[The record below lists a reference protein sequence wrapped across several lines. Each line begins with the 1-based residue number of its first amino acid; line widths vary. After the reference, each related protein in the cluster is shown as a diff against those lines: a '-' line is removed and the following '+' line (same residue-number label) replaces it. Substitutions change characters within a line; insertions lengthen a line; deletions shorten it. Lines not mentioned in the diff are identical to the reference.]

1 MPVCGSG
8 SPHRC
13 PSPGRRS
20 SAVPSGNAIQLPDAQ
35 EKRPPRSLAGVLA
48 TGFGL
53 GFAPFAPGTF
63 GSALGVALA
72 LPLLGAPFPA
82 YALVA
87 AAIAGLAI
95 WAAGVT
101 QRATGRHDDGRIVI
115 DEVAGQIVA
124 LAPLSLAGA
133 LPPLAW
139 VALVVTGFV
148 TFRLFDV
155 WKPGP
160 VGWAERSLPGGA
172 GVVADDLLAGALAA
186 LVLAGG
192 MWLLGEIGWIVAPFG
207 SAASEGVQIG

>member
-1 MPVCGSG
+1 
-8 SPHRC
+8 
-13 PSPGRRS
+13 
-20 SAVPSGNAIQLPDAQ
+20 
-35 EKRPPRSLAGVLA
+35 VLA

-53 GFAPFAPGTF
+53 GYAPFAPGTF
-63 GSALGVALA
+63 GSALGVVLA
-72 LPLLGAPFPA
+72 LPLLRAPLPV
-82 YALVA
+82 YALAA

-101 QRATGRHDDGRIVI
+101 QQATGRHDDGRIVA

-124 LAPLSLAGA
+124 LAPLCLAGA
-133 LPPLAW
+133 LPRTAW
-139 VALVVTGFV
+139 AALIVTGFV
-148 TFRLFDV
+148 TFRVFGV

-192 MWLLGEIGWIVAPFG
+192 MWLLGEIGWLAAPFG
-207 SAASEGVQIG
+207 AAADRGVRIG

>member
-1 MPVCGSG
+1 
-8 SPHRC
+8 
-13 PSPGRRS
+13 
-20 SAVPSGNAIQLPDAQ
+20 
-35 EKRPPRSLAGVLA
+35 VLA

-53 GFAPFAPGTF
+53 GYAPFAPGTF
-63 GSALGVALA
+63 GSALGVVLA
-72 LPLLGAPFPA
+72 LPLLRAPLPV
-82 YALVA
+82 YALAA

-101 QRATGRHDDGRIVI
+101 QQATGRHDDGRIVA

-124 LAPLSLAGA
+124 LAPLCLAGA
-133 LPPLAW
+133 LPRTAW
-139 VALVVTGFV
+139 AALIVTGFV
-148 TFRLFDV
+148 TFRVFDV

-192 MWLLGEIGWIVAPFG
+192 MWLLGEIGWLAAPFG
-207 SAASEGVQIG
+207 AAADRGVRIG

>member
-1 MPVCGSG
+1 
-8 SPHRC
+8 
-13 PSPGRRS
+13 
-20 SAVPSGNAIQLPDAQ
+20 
-35 EKRPPRSLAGVLA
+35 VLA

-72 LPLLGAPFPA
+72 LPLLRAPFPA
-82 YALVA
+82 YALA
-87 AAIAGLAI
+87 AAAVAGLGI

-101 QRATGRHDDGRIVI
+101 QRATGKHDDGRIVI

-124 LAPLSLAGA
+124 LSPLALADA
-133 LPPLAW
+133 LPRGAW

-148 TFRLFDV
+148 TFRVFDV

-160 VGWAERSLPGGA
+160 VGWVERSLPGGA
-172 GVVADDLLAGALAA
+172 GVVMDDLLAGGLAA

-192 MWLLGEIGWIVAPFG
+192 LALAGGLGWIADPFG
-207 SAASEGVQIG
+207 PGAGGGVQVP

>member
-1 MPVCGSG
+1 M
-8 SPHRC
+8 
-13 PSPGRRS
+13 
-20 SAVPSGNAIQLPDAQ
+20 
-35 EKRPPRSLAGVLA
+35 LA

-72 LPLLGAPFPA
+72 LPLLRAPFPI
-82 YALVA
+82 YLLA
-87 AAIAGLAI
+87 AAGIAAIAI

-101 QRATGRHDDGRIVI
+101 QRATGRHDDGRIVA

-124 LAPLSLAGA
+124 LAPLGLAGA
-133 LPPLAW
+133 LPRPTW

-160 VGWAERSLPGGA
+160 VGWAERRLPGGA

-192 MWLLGEIGWIVAPFG
+192 MWLLGELGWLAAPFG
-207 SAASEGVQIG
+207 PVAIRGVQGVQIG